1 MADECLLTIFHSR
14 TLCNKLNK
22 YRSVNSWKQSAG
34 NGLRLSESH
43 RSKGSFMPHS
53 VPYFNC
59 CVRLIW
65 RFDLICLHCFDAV
78 GWAAGK
84 ASGLWKQS
92 GGVLVWLSVWSK
104 VQTCIWPSWCHCHS
118 LSLASV
124 KSRLVLPFWYRLTW
138 VVPEKG
144 PSNGC
149 ACVCAI
155 DLTRIAEKPTWVRLY
170 RTPYFHCC
178 VQWIWQET
186 VLCICGTADVW
197 LLELGCSKH
206 CWHRGSND
214 GRSAYSR
221 ILHHSVRTTFV
232 ARYMQQHCLLPS
244 CCVIYFMTVITVS
257 WCF

>member
-1 MADECLLTIFHSR
+1 MGCDCLKVTDQKYLLCRTRYRILTAVCDWSDDLIWYAFSALTLLVGQQERHPAFKNRVVGCWCGCLSGARCWLAYGPADATATHCLLLQWNPDWF
-14 TLCNKLNK
+14 L
-22 YRSVNSWKQSAG
+22 
-34 NGLRLSESH
+34 
-43 RSKGSFMPHS
+43 F
-53 VPYFNC
+53 
-59 CVRLIW
+59 
-65 RFDLICLHCFDAV
+65 
-78 GWAAGK
+78 
-84 ASGLWKQS
+84 
-92 GGVLVWLSVWSK
+92 
-104 VQTCIWPSWCHCHS
+104 
-118 LSLASV
+118 
-124 KSRLVLPFWYRLTW
+124 FWYWLTW